1 MRIEAIKSEQK
12 EILPELKKFPEFYL
26 VGGTALALQLGH
38 RVSVGIDLFTPEDL
52 PPNLWLK
59 VKRVFKNFQINRIA
73 NTKEQLSIIIGNLKK
88 VKIDFVSHKF
98 PFIFKPRQFKGI
110 KIAQPAEIALMKA
123 FTLSFRGTNKDYIDL
138 YFLVMDKYI
147 TLQKIAELCE
157 KKYAQ
162 EFNFNLFLQQLLY
175 WQDLKRE
182 PIEFLREKVT
192 EREAQQFFKKQIA
205 KIKL

>member
-1 MRIEAIKSEQK
+1 MQLEAIKSEQK

-38 RVSVGIDLFTPEDL
+38 RVSVDLDLFTAKDL
-52 PPNLWLK
+52 PSNLWFK
-59 VKRVFKNFQINRIA
+59 VKRVFKNSHLSRIV
-73 NTKEQLSIIIGNLKK
+73 NTKEQLSVVVGK

-98 PFIFKPRQFKGI
+98 PFILKPKQFRGV
-110 KIAQPAEIALMKA
+110 KIAHPVEIALMKA

-138 YFLVMDKYI
+138 YFLVRDKYI
-147 TLQKIAELCE
+147 TLQKIAELGE

-182 PIEFLREKVT
+182 PMEFVKEKVT
-192 EREAQQFFKKQIA
+192 EKEAQRFFKKEIS